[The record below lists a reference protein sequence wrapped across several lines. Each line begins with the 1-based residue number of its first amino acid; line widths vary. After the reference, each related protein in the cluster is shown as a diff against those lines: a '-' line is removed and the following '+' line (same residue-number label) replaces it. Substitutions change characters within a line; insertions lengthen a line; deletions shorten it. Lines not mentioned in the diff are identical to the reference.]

1 MPQLAQATAEWW
13 ATRALS
19 LSVARAI
26 DSGESPAAESSLV
39 KELGTRFEQQ
49 VLDAVWQLVP
59 SEPDPASESRFER
72 LLAAAIMG
80 APSFTIRGGTNEI
93 LRTVAARALLA

>member
-1 MPQLAQATAEWW
+1 VARWW
-13 ATRALS
+13 AIRALS

-26 DSGESPAAESSLV
+26 DSGHSPAAESSLV

-49 VLDAVWQLVP
+49 VLDAVWDLVEL
-59 SEPDPASESRFER
+59 EPDPGADTRFER
-72 LLAAAIMG
+72 LLAAGILA

-93 LRTVAARALLA
+93 LRTVAARALLT